1 MVNEGRRILSVP
13 AGSIFRESSEELP
26 ATTTKT
32 NKEKTAS
39 TTKTKK
45 ITTKSRL
52 KRERLE
58 REWRA
63 RMYLITRITRI
74 THFPT

>member
-52 KRERLE
+52 KRERD
-58 REWRA
+58 WRA